1 MKNKSFCFYVV
12 NISCILVLLFSM
24 FFGYYNIKTNT
35 VKEVIKITGDPDKEI
50 ENLSNDNTLHLT
62 NEYATHYFYN
72 LTENFGVNEMGSCGY
87 VALGM
92 LLGYYDTY
100 WNDNIIAEGF
110 DKNAVLQSNSF
121 TTNVSSPGIN
131 AEHSLLDGITG
142 NKSYQDGEDYLD
154 RIVEQNFSNF
164 FHLKLIEI
172 GNNLGYYDASL
183 GRKAAGLQD
192 SELLD
197 LTEHYLYNIKEF
209 NENQVKIESRILL
222 SNPANSSD
230 YEVRLFV
237 EEKVKQGIPVLI
249 SMAQIE
255 GGAVEKKHAMIAYD
269 YDFEEATNTNKIYV
283 HTGLKNDDNHAVTHI
298 DITSTNYSIF
308 TSAIALQPRMA
319 HGHTNNYKYT
329 TSNNTTIYCPC
340 AKIKENSD
348 DPCDIPLYYRSTI
361 NFEHLNCL
369 VNNAYVTNNNVY
381 VQTPHEYIYDCR
393 SSFSLD
399 NMIAQVPNYG
409 YEPYHK
415 FLGWCLDDKLTTRA
429 TSISA
434 GNRGEI
440 VLYAKWRVDYGRL
453 AGHGEQTITSA
464 GVMSNASDQIFVG
477 SVEELRQLQSMGI
490 TKLTISFHIN
500 MWEVKNG
507 TQYVYLYGGSNGSD
521 ELASTTFNVTSS
533 KEVKCVRFTVNIS
546 DLQETPCVYIRYNA
560 SKSGWWIF
568 EQSHD
573 WKHDEISVEIS
584 YVVNESDITGDN
596 AADFVWRY
604 ENSLALKCSNC
615 N

>member
-92 LLGYYDTY
+92 LLSYYDTY
-100 WNDNIIAEGF
+100 WDDSFIAETY
-110 DKNAVLQSNSF
+110 DKNAVLQTNNF
-121 TTNVSSPGIN
+121 TTSVSSPGIN

-142 NKSYQDGEDYLD
+142 NKDYDDGEDYLD

-172 GNNLGYYDASL
+172 GNNLGYYDDSL
-183 GRKAAGLQD
+183 GRKSAGLED
-192 SELLD
+192 SELLN

-209 NENQVKIESRILL
+209 NEDQVKIESRILL

-269 YDFEEATNTNKIYV
+269 YDFDEATNTNKIYV

-308 TSAIALQPRMA
+308 TSAIALQPKTN
-319 HGHTNNYKYT
+319 HSHTYNYKY
-329 TSNNTTIYCPC
+329 NNTTYCPC
-340 AKIKENSD
+340 SNQTFYQGKVVFEN
-348 DPCDIPLYYRSTI
+348 LY
-361 NFEHLNCL
+361 CL
-369 VNNAYVTNNNVY
+369 GTNATLLNNNVPTNY
-381 VQTPHEYIYDCR
+381 STPIT
-393 SSFSLD
+393 FSYFTPVD
-399 NMIAQVPNYG
+399 ISHMSAKVTSYG
-409 YEPYHK
+409 YDPHYV
-415 FLGWCLDDKLTTRA
+415 FLGWYQDMDFTTKI
-429 TSISA
+429 TTTPTNIT
-434 GNRGEI
+434 GDCI
-440 VLYAKWRVDYGRL
+440 LYAKWRIDYGWL
-453 AGHGEQTITSA
+453 ASHGERTVTSA
-464 GVMSNASDQIFVG
+464 GVMSNASDQIYVG
-477 SVEELRQLQSMGI
+477 SVEHLRQLQRMGI

-546 DLQETPCVYIRYNA
+546 DLEENPYVYIRYNA
-560 SKSGWWIF
+560 SETKFLFIK
-568 EQSHD
+568 ESHD
-573 WKHDEISVEIS
+573 WKNDERFVEIS